1 MIGINDA
8 VEKLEKD
15 VFLRGIEPSPNT
27 KTMTK
32 NELAIDQEL
41 TSDELSVIYGS
52 QIKAKDIK
60 KILAWDRA
68 KQNSDKVKRYE
79 KLWGNLDSTV
89 VPYLVGPCP
98 NPMR

>member
-1 MIGINDA
+1 MVIELVLDLVNDES
-8 VEKLEKD
+8 V
-15 VFLRGIEPSPNT
+15 RGIEPSPHT

-41 TSDELSVIYGS
+41 TSDELRDICGS

-79 KLWGNLDSTV
+79 KLWGNIDSTV

>member
-15 VFLRGIEPSPNT
+15 VFVRGIEPSPNT

-41 TSDELSVIYGS
+41 TSDELRDICGS
-52 QIKAKDIK
+52 RIKAKDIK

-68 KQNSDKVKRYE
+68 KQNSDNLQRYKKV
-79 KLWGNLDSTV
+79 WGSVDARV

-98 NPMR
+98 SPMR

>member
-1 MIGINDA
+1 MNMVIELVLDLVNDES
-8 VEKLEKD
+8 V
-15 VFLRGIEPSPNT
+15 RGIEPSPNT

-41 TSDELSVIYGS
+41 TLDELSVIYGS

-60 KILAWDRA
+60 KILAWERA